1 MTRAMFS
8 FLEDVGIVKTARREA
23 ESILLA
29 TALMHERRIHP
40 VDKERFLTLAKA
52 NKVLLR
58 TARLLDVPSD
68 TVSKAESDASEAMK
82 LYTLMGGE
90 FQRRGLSFIVIKSF
104 DSLPDMGHDL
114 DFLVP
119 DPAEFRQAHD
129 LLLEKF
135 NADPQPLTH
144 CDKLLGKFSCFLP
157 GFTHDFEIYPAISQ
171 LGEQHV
177 ESSRLVKDKVV
188 QTVNGQLVWVDS
200 EPDRALVKVIHA
212 MFRHNFLKLTDVVD
226 FTRMIKNCSDKEILD
241 RIEDAGIPDAFLFFV
256 ETLKRFLAASNINDM
271 RFNELRHA
279 AIKRFGS
286 DKLGWLRRDRL
297 VLPYRIPTLAIVMLF
312 LTKGARAAARGRWKT
327 TLLCFATPPLLLL
340 DFVNNV
346 FGNRLLLRRIW

>member
-1 MTRAMFS
+1 MLS

-29 TALMHERRIHP
+29 KALLHKRSIHL
-40 VDKERFLTLAKA
+40 VDKERFLALAKA
-52 NKVLLR
+52 NKVFLR
-58 TARLLDVPSD
+58 AAPLIDAPATLVA
-68 TVSKAESDASEAMK
+68 KAKDDAAEAVK
-82 LYTLMGGE
+82 LYDFVGGE
-90 FQRRGLSFIVIKSF
+90 FQRVGLSFVVIKSF
-104 DSLPDMGHDL
+104 DSVPDMGHDL

-119 DPAEFRQAHD
+119 DPIEFHKAHD

-171 LGEQHV
+171 LGEQHM
-177 ESSRLVKDKVV
+177 EPGPLVKDRTTQMVD
-188 QTVNGQLVWVDS
+188 GERVWVNSD
-200 EPDRALVKVIHA
+200 PDRVLVKVIHA

-226 FTRMIKNCSDKEILD
+226 FTRLIQNCDPAEILRRVD
-241 RIEDAGIPDAFLFFV
+241 GAGIQEAFMFFLESV
-256 ETLKRFLAASNINDM
+256 GRFLSATNVENAG
-271 RFNELRHA
+271 F
-279 AIKRFGS
+279 
-286 DKLGWLRRDRL
+286 DKLKAEATQRYGPDRLGLLRRDRL
-297 VLPYRIPTLAIVMLF
+297 VLPYRIPTLAIVILF
-312 LTKGARAAARGRWKT
+312 LMKGAKAAARGRWKT
-327 TLLCFATPPLLLL
+327 TLLCMVTPPLMFL